1 MSQGLSVLNI
11 GGHPKDVIMYAGGT
25 MAKHVERGD
34 KVCMLTPYTGVSHHE
49 AAINALREGQE
60 ANIDDLIIERKTE
73 LNAAANELGVEDVR
87 FLGYDD
93 EITIEDKDIVSDIAD
108 IIQEIRPRI
117 IVTHWPD
124 DTVPAHALATRM
136 TLLALDAA
144 SGFRRGKKSTP
155 FGGDVGPEA
164 TQIFF
169 HTQYGRTNLLET
181 FNVRMPNT
189 IIDISDVVQKKAN
202 AMNKFKSQH
211 YGEDSPLQ
219 RKLGETLDGGLSAI
233 HMRVPYAESF
243 VSFKPQ
249 LYDALPISDY
259 SDSLKSDMHKWTQ
272 MVL

>member
-1 MSQGLSVLNI
+1 MSKGISVLNI

-34 KVCMLTPYTGVSHHE
+34 RVCMLTPYSGVSHHE
-49 AAINALREGQE
+49 TAINALRGGQE
-60 ANIDDLIIERKTE
+60 ANIDDLISERKTE
-73 LNAAANELGVEDVR
+73 LESAANELGVQDVR

-93 EITIEDKDIVSDIAD
+93 EITVEDKDIISEIAD

-117 IVTHWPD
+117 VVTHWPD
-124 DTVPAHALATRM
+124 DTVGAHGLTTRM

-144 SGFRRGKKSTP
+144 SGFRRGKKSIP

-181 FNVRMPNT
+181 FNARMPNT

-202 AMNKFKSQH
+202 AMNKFKSQN
-211 YGEDSPLQ
+211 YGDNSPLQ

-249 LYDALPISDY
+249 LYGALPVSDY
-259 SDSLKSDMHKWTQ
+259 VGSLKSDLDNWTK